1 MKVRVLQDFMDK
13 HTLIIHKKDDV
24 IDMTDERCAEVN
36 STSLG
41 SFVVKEIE
49 TESKDVVED
58 NSTEKPPRR
67 KIKKEGE

>member
-1 MKVRVLQDFMDK
+1 MKVKVLQDFMDK

-24 IDMTDERCAEVN
+24 IDMTDERCAEIN

-41 SFVVKEIE
+41 SFVAKEIE

-58 NSTEKPPRR
+58 NSKEKPPRR